1 MTVEEQILQNAIQWP
16 ERIALI
22 TPAEQV
28 TYAQLWERCLL
39 AATNVKR
46 KYGLKKG
53 DRIILSAAGNIDFI
67 YAYFG
72 IHLAGG
78 ICVPI
83 DPDTNETRFEL
94 IKQSTMPVCTMGV
107 LQKVTGTKTI
117 PFNELLSPCEE
128 VEPFQQPEVEQIAD
142 VLFTTGTT
150 GAPKGVALN
159 YRNLAAAAL
168 NINTFVKN
176 TANDVELL
184 ALPVSHSFGLGRI
197 RCVLSKGGSL
207 VLLGT
212 FASMKRFFGQM
223 EQFHC
228 TGFAMVPAGWGYIK
242 KMSGRKIGQFADKLR
257 YIEIGSSFMSVEDKE
272 LLLELLPKTRIC
284 MHYGLTEASRSA
296 FMEFHS
302 EHDQLNTAGKASP
315 NVEVK
320 IFDSEGNLQP
330 IGAEGEV
337 CVKGKHVTCS
347 YWNETPE
354 RFAQDFFNGYF
365 RTGDCGYLDE
375 MGYIHLK
382 SRIKEMINVGG
393 KKVSPMEV
401 EAILNTIP
409 GIEDSAC
416 VAMPDPEGVMGE
428 LVKAFIVCK
437 DENLTD
443 AAIIEILKPKL
454 EMYKLPAVIERID
467 VIPKTASGKIQRLN
481 LKVLGKP
488 NDKVERTVNS

>member
-1 MTVEEQILQNAIQWP
+1 MTVEEQIFQNSVSQP
-16 ERIALI
+16 DRIALI

-46 KYGLKKG
+46 KYGLKQG
-53 DRIILSAAGNIDFI
+53 DRIILSASANIDFI

-72 IHLAGG
+72 IHIAGG
-78 ICVPI
+78 VCVPI
-83 DPDTNETRFEL
+83 DPDTNETRFDL
-94 IKQSTMPVCTMGV
+94 IKQSTKPACTMGTLHKVEGTETVSFSEV
-107 LQKVTGTKTI
+107 LT
-117 PFNELLSPCEE
+117 PCKEIDAYK
-128 VEPFQQPEVEQIAD
+128 QPEQEQIAD

-159 YRNLAAAAL
+159 HRNLAAAAL
-168 NINTFVKN
+168 NINTFIQN
-176 TANDVELL
+176 TADDVELL
-184 ALPVSHSFGLGRI
+184 ALPVSHSFGLGRV
-197 RCVLSKGGSL
+197 RCVLSKGGAL

-212 FASMKRFFGQM
+212 FASMKKFFGQM
-223 EQFHC
+223 EQYHC
-228 TGFAMVPAGWGYIK
+228 TGFGMVPAGWGYIK
-242 KMSGRKIGQFADKLR
+242 KMSGRKIGLFADQLK
-257 YIEIGSSFMSVEDKE
+257 YIEIGSSFMSIEDKE
-272 LLLELLPKTRIC
+272 LLCELLPNTRIC

-302 EHDQLNTAGKASP
+302 EHDKLNTAGKASP
-315 NVEVK
+315 NVEVI
-320 IFDSEGNLQP
+320 IFDAEGNEQP
-330 IGAEGEV
+330 VGAEGEV
-337 CVKGKHVTCS
+337 CVKGEHVTCS

-354 RFAQDFFNGYF
+354 RFAKDFYNGYF
-365 RTGDCGYLDE
+365 RTGDAGCLE
-375 MGYIHLK
+375 EGYIHLK

-401 EAILNTIP
+401 EDILNTIP

-443 AAIIEILKPKL
+443 AAILEALKPKL
-454 EMYKLPAVIERID
+454 EVYKLPAVIARID
-467 VIPKTASGKIQRLN
+467 AIPKTASGKVQRLK
-481 LKVLGKP
+481 LK
-488 NDKVERTVNS
+488 